1 MNGKRSAQMCG
12 RFSCLFVENCNKLEY
27 YKNEVY
33 LEIWDEGEMM
43 KKEIKNESVPKY
55 DKKKWKKIM
64 DTTQSNYANMIKRLS
79 KKQKVSNFVLI
90 YYSIFLIITTLTS
103 NYFPEYFNSTLGEY
117 FGVILSVIVLAYSL
131 INNSANYAVRIEKT
145 KDALNSLKTIKRKLE
160 DEKLSDCVE
169 QYNSIT
175 DNVERREDVDFF
187 RTVKHLCKEY
197 HICWLTKKS
206 KNTKKNQA
214 EPLSDDDKE
223 QERVVNNYISEI
235 NVWAEE
241 AKIIFENAWIA
252 ILFLVPFIIFAL
264 CVIFSEKVQFIL

>member
-1 MNGKRSAQMCG
+1 
-12 RFSCLFVENCNKLEY
+12 
-27 YKNEVY
+27 
-33 LEIWDEGEMM
+33 MM
-43 KKEIKNESVPKY
+43 KEEIKNESVSKY

-117 FGVILSVIVLAYSL
+117 FGIILSVIVLAYSL
-131 INNSANYAVRIEKT
+131 INNSANYAVRIEKAEN
-145 KDALNSLKTIKRKLE
+145 ALNSLKTIKRKLE
-160 DEKLSDCVE
+160 DENLDDCVE

-175 DNVERREDVDFF
+175 DNAERREDVDFF

-197 HICWLTKKS
+197 QICWLTKKH
-206 KNTKKNQA
+206 KPKKKDQP

-223 QERVVNNYISEI
+223 QEKAVNNYISEI

-241 AKIIFENAWIA
+241 VKIIFENVWIL
-252 ILFLVPFIIFAL
+252 ILFLVPAIIFTL
-264 CVIFSEKVQFIL
+264 CVIFSEKGQFVL